1 MASLDRFP
9 LHYLA
14 AFRAAAQTQNLRAAA
29 ESLHLTH
36 SAVSQQIRGLE
47 AQLGFELFTRQGRR
61 LTLNPAGQA
70 LQRAVIKMFAELQAG
85 LLAATQAHGNAAQTL
100 RVSALPSFAQRWL
113 LPRLPRW
120 QVLQPCITLDLHASQ
135 QVVDLERE
143 GFHLGLRIGRGPWPG
158 LVSEPLFHSPHI
170 VVAAPMLGQRLVGAA
185 PALLAQQPL
194 LGDADLWR
202 QWFHE
207 AGHTGAVPT
216 PVASFNDAALLGQAA
231 EQGMGVALTRE
242 LFAADALLDGRLVR
256 VSAQA
261 VDEDATRDYQVVYP
275 EALRSDPAVRAF
287 CDWLHAEIAAL
298 EQRLHEA
305 PQVSLGPAALR
316 DE

>member
-14 AFRAAAQTQNLRAAA
+14 AFRAAAQTENLRAAA

-47 AQLGFELFTRQGRR
+47 TQIGFELFTRQGRR

-70 LQRAVIKMFAELQAG
+70 LQRAVIRMFAELQAG
-85 LLAATQAHGNAAQTL
+85 LLVAAQAHGSAAQTL
-100 RVSALPSFAQRWL
+100 RVTALPSFAQRWL
-113 LPRLPRW
+113 LPRLPNW
-120 QVLQPCITLDLHASQ
+120 QALQPCITLDLHASQ

-143 GFHLGLRIGRGPWPG
+143 GFHIGLRIGRGPWPG

-170 VVAAPMLGQRLVGAA
+170 VVAAPLLGQRLVGM
-185 PALLAQQPL
+185 PPEALALQPL

-202 QWFHE
+202 QWFTE
-207 AGHTGAVPT
+207 GGHTGAVAA
-216 PVASFNDAALLGQAA
+216 PVATFNDAALLIQAA

-261 VDEDATRDYQVVYP
+261 TDEDTTRDYQVVYP
-275 EALRSDPAVRAF
+275 EALREDPAVRTF
-287 CDWLHAEIAAL
+287 CDWLHAEVAAVQ
-298 EQRLHEA
+298 QRLNEA
-305 PQVSLGPAALR
+305 PRQG
-316 DE
+316 

>member
-14 AFRAAAQTQNLRAAA
+14 AFRAAAQTENLRAAA

-61 LTLNPAGQA
+61 LALNPAGQA
-70 LQRAVIKMFAELQAG
+70 LQRAVSKVFAELQAG
-85 LLAATQAHGNAAQTL
+85 LLAAAQAHGSAAQTL
-100 RVSALPSFAQRWL
+100 RVTALPSFAQRWL

-120 QVLQPCITLDLHASQ
+120 QALQPCITLDLHASQ
-135 QVVDLERE
+135 QLVDLERE

-158 LVSEPLFHSPHI
+158 LVSELLFHSPHI
-170 VVAAPMLGQRLVGAA
+170 MVAAPVLAQRLVGA
-185 PALLAQQPL
+185 PPELLAQQPL

-202 QWFHE
+202 DWFAQ
-207 AGHTGAVPT
+207 AGHAAAPA
-216 PVASFNDAALLGQAA
+216 PVATFNDAALLGQAA

-256 VSAQA
+256 ISAQA
-261 VDEDATRDYQVVYP
+261 IDEDATRDYQIVYP
-275 EALRSDPAVRAF
+275 EALRDDPAVRAF
-287 CDWLHAEIAAL
+287 CDWLHAEIASL
-298 EQRLHEA
+298 QQRLTET
-305 PQVSLGPAALR
+305 AAADR
-316 DE
+316 